1 MQWIRKNVQ
10 QLCGF
15 YLRKLETIEFSP
27 LNKPNMNQSIILY
40 FRWYTKKC
48 KILATCKLLTHF
60 PNYMNYFTP
69 ILTESI
75 KPNLS
80 MIFFL
85 KMKQRKHY
93 IRQSYLKKVS

>member
-1 MQWIRKNVQ
+1 
-10 QLCGF
+10 
-15 YLRKLETIEFSP
+15 
-27 LNKPNMNQSIILY
+27 MNQSIILY

-48 KILATCKLLTHF
+48 KILAICKLLTHF

-75 KPNLS
+75 KPNLN
-80 MIFFL
+80 MIFFF

-93 IRQSYLKKVS
+93 IRQSYLKKKFLEEYICHFFMTSGQ